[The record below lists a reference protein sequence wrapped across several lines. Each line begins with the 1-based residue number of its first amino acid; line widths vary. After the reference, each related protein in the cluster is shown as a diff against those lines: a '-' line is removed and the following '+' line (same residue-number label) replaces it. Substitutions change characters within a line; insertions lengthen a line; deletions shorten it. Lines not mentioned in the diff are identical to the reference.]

1 MVNPGDD
8 QKLIPQIL
16 ARDRHALSVFYR
28 RYTPQLHAYI
38 VSKISVAEDAEEI
51 LQDTL
56 FAFLEA
62 IRDFE
67 GHASVKTFL
76 FSICNHKIIDF
87 YRRKKIKHMVFSRAP
102 NLEALVSPIVN
113 PEDEFDTR
121 LLKEKIHRVLAYLLP
136 RYRRL
141 LILKYMDDL
150 SVSEIA
156 GQLAVSVKS
165 AESQLF
171 RARKAFVERF
181 LSI

>member
-1 MVNPGDD
+1 MTD
-8 QKLIPQIL
+8 QELIPKIL
-16 ARDRHALSVFYR
+16 ARDRHALSAFYH
-28 RYTPQLHAYI
+28 RYTPRLRAYI
-38 VSKISVAEDAEEI
+38 RSKVTPVEDAEEI

-56 FAFLEA
+56 FGFLEA

-67 GHASVKTFL
+67 GHASVRTFL

-87 YRRKKIKHMVFSRAP
+87 YRRKKIGHLVFSRTP
-102 NLEALVSPIVN
+102 NLEALVSPILN
-113 PEDEFDTR
+113 PEDELDMN
-121 LLKEKIHRVLAYLLP
+121 LMKEKIHRVLSYLLP
-136 RYRRL
+136 NYRRL
-141 LILKYMDDL
+141 LTLKYIDDL

-156 GQLAVSVKS
+156 RQLAVSVKS

>member
-1 MVNPGDD
+1 MIKTGDD
-8 QKLIPQIL
+8 QELIPQIL

-28 RYTPQLHAYI
+28 RYTPQLRAYI
-38 VSKISVAEDAEEI
+38 FGKVSQAEDAEEV

-67 GHASVKTFL
+67 GHASLKTFL
-76 FSICNHKIIDF
+76 FAICNHKIIDF
-87 YRRKKIKHMVFSRAP
+87 YRRKKISHLVFSRTP
-102 NLEALVSPIVN
+102 NLEALVSPILN
-113 PEDEFDTR
+113 PEEEFDTR
-121 LLKEKIHRVLAYLLP
+121 LLKEKIHRVLSYLLP
-136 RYRRL
+136 NYRRL

-150 SVSEIA
+150 SVTEIA
-156 GQLAVSVKS
+156 QQLAVSVKS

>member
-1 MVNPGDD
+1 VNDAS
-8 QKLIPQIL
+8 LISQIL

-28 RYTPQLHAYI
+28 RYTPRLRAYI
-38 VSKISVAEDAEEI
+38 LGKVSAQEDAEEI

-56 FAFLEA
+56 YAFLEA

-67 GHASVKTFL
+67 GHATINTFL

-87 YRRKKIKHMVFSRAP
+87 YRRKKIKHLVFSRTP
-102 NLEALVSPIVN
+102 GLEILVSPLLN
-113 PEDEFDTR
+113 PEQEFDTR
-121 LLKEKIHRVLAYLLP
+121 LLKEKIHRVLSYLLP
-136 RYRRL
+136 QYRKL
-141 LILKYMDDL
+141 LILKYFDDL

-156 GQLAVSVKS
+156 RQLAVSVKS

-171 RARKAFVERF
+171 RARKAFIERF